1 MGKVKKRDGL
11 TGGTNYFVPAA
22 PPSPQAD
29 GLLGRWANRMRNA
42 QKRIGSNG
50 SSYLNTS
57 EYRRMNGAQQE
68 QFRALSPEGQ
78 ARVINKGRA
87 FQSATTN
94 GEGYGT
100 YIGRALKDA
109 RNRENRTSL
118 GSEVSQTAPMRN
130 SNRQARTSS
139 TSSVQTS
146 QPIQT
151 AQPASP
157 AQTRVTERQSNT
169 PSTSRSTTGVN
180 TSAPKARTV
189 GSLKNTP
196 ASGQQKPTTYT
207 IRKGDTLG
215 SIAKRYGVDWRALA
229 DANGIDDP
237 NLIYAGVKLKIDPA
251 TMGKRNKRKIGID
264 LSKTENKR
272 KNNNGA
278 PDWKVGEK
286 EINIPTAEEA
296 GYSVNVNFPSLRMLP

>member
-11 TGGTNYFVPAA
+11 TGGTNYGVVAM
-22 PPSPQAD
+22 PPNPQAD
-29 GLLGRWANRMRNA
+29 GLLGRWANRIRNA

-57 EYRRMNGAQQE
+57 EYNRMNRAQQE
-68 QFRALSPEGQ
+68 QFRTLSPEGQ

-87 FQSATTN
+87 FQSATIN

-118 GSEVSQTAPMRN
+118 RSEVSQTVPTRN

-139 TSSVQTS
+139 TSPVQTN
-146 QPIQT
+146 QPVQT
-151 AQPASP
+151 VQPASP
-157 AQTRVTERQSNT
+157 AQTRKEPVK
-169 PSTSRSTTGVN
+169 TSLKD
-180 TSAPKARTV
+180 TSAPVKQKA
-189 GSLKNTP
+189 
-196 ASGQQKPTTYT
+196 TTYT
-207 IRKGDTLG
+207 IKKGDTLG
-215 SIAKRYGVDWRALA
+215 SIAKRYGVDWRVLA

-251 TMGKRNKRKIGID
+251 TMGKRNKRKVGVNRPRVAPPGMHAGERTFRTPTRAEATATNLPMNTGKINID
-264 LSKTENKR
+264 LPE
-272 KNNNGA
+272 
-278 PDWKVGEK
+278 D
-286 EINIPTAEEA
+286 
-296 GYSVNVNFPSLRMLP
+296 YY